1 MTPAVTVTRS
11 HDIVRL
17 AAGTG
22 EARTRLAMTAAS
34 DEPGTWRLSS
44 TGAVRTA
51 EEPGRRARAL
61 HRELRDRAAPALG
74 EDGLLVETGRI
85 TTDVMCDGSR
95 VALSTRTYL
104 LVRDRD
110 RVLHLKDGTGPPRSL
125 PWASAADPGD
135 IRPGDPVVLGP
146 AALLA
151 LTAAAREEDG
161 TAGGPGGGCS
171 SPYPPHDFPLRGLVT
186 ATGRR
191 HADLCR
197 ACELLAEPDRWLV
210 PHGTFG
216 TGPRPPA
223 APGHR
228 LRTPLPRRALLL
240 DSLTPCGRSADGR
253 PDWLAAYCL
262 VDGAEEARGRGLLRV
277 RGAPAALL
285 REAGA
290 ACSPARPALARDPIG
305 RESYAQAPCV
315 TTALTAGR
323 LIAAPAHP

>member
-1 MTPAVTVTRS
+1 MSPAVTIARG

-17 AAGTG
+17 DADAGET
-22 EARTRLAMTAAS
+22 RTRLAMTAVS

-44 TGAVRTA
+44 TGAARTG
-51 EEPGRRARAL
+51 EEPGRRARAV
-61 HRELRDRAAPALG
+61 HRALRDRAAPALG

-125 PWASAADPGD
+125 PWTSAAGPGD

-151 LTAAAREEDG
+151 LTAAAQEEDG
-161 TAGGPGGGCS
+161 TAGGPGSGCS

-191 HADLCR
+191 QADLCR

-216 TGPRPPA
+216 TGTRPPA
-223 APGHR
+223 APGGR
-228 LRTPLPRRALLL
+228 LPRTAFPGRALVL
-240 DSLTPCGRSADGR
+240 DSLTSCGRSADGR
-253 PDWLAAYCL
+253 PEWLAAYCL
-262 VDGAEEARGRGLLRV
+262 VDGAEEARGRGLLWV

-285 REAGA
+285 EEAGG

-305 RESYAQAPCV
+305 RESYAQAPCM

-323 LIAAPAHP
+323 LIVPAHP